1 MAKDFDY
8 PASLKAFMKAY
19 YEQLPERQ
27 RRQYAAVE
35 SLKLGWGGQTY
46 ICILFG
52 LTQKT
57 LRKGLKEIKNPEGNA
72 SFGTARQRKVGGGPK
87 FFLSKNR
94 ALLSC

>member
-1 MAKDFDY
+1 
-8 PASLKAFMKAY
+8 
-19 YEQLPERQ
+19 
-27 RRQYAAVE
+27 
-35 SLKLGWGGQTY
+35 
-46 ICILFG
+46 LFG

-57 LRKGLKEIKNPEGNA
+57 LRKGLKEIKNPEENA